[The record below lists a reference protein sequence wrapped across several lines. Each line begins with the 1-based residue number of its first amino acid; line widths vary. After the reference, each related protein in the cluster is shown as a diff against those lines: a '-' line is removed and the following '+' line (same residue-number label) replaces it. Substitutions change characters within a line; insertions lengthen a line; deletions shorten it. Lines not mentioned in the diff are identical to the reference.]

1 MKPLPFRLAAA
12 ALWCALIAITVFTA
26 PPGSA
31 ETGDLITRMVTGKL
45 EGVNL
50 SLFALFNL
58 MGVWPAAMAVALRGD
73 APWWKWPFIALSFG
87 VGAFALLP
95 YIILRPWLV
104 PPAEDT
110 SFIARLLSSIW
121 MRRAL
126 MLAVFC
132 FGTLFFLGGLAEF
145 AHLFRTQQFPYVMS
159 FDFFAFCG
167 AAALL
172 AAERQLTSRA
182 HFIPSPFGKGSG

>member
-1 MKPLPFRLAAA
+1 MKPFQLRLAAA
-12 ALWCALIAITVFTA
+12 ALWIALIAITVFTA
-26 PPGSA
+26 PPGA
-31 ETGDLITRMVTGKL
+31 PDTGDLIGRMVTGKL

-58 MGVWPAAMAVALRGD
+58 MGVWPAVMAVALRGD

-95 YIILRPWLV
+95 YFILRPWLV
-104 PPAEDT
+104 RPGEDT

-121 MRRAL
+121 VRRAL
-126 MLAVFC
+126 MLAVLC
-132 FGTLFFLGGLAEF
+132 FGTLFFLGGLTEF

-159 FDFFAFCG
+159 FDFFAFC
-167 AAALL
+167 AAATLL
-172 AAERQLTSRA
+172 AAERRRA
-182 HFIPSPFGKGSG
+182 K

>member
-1 MKPLPFRLAAA
+1 MKPLHFRLAAA
-12 ALWCALIAITVFTA
+12 ALWCALIFIAVFTA
-26 PPGSA
+26 PPGSPD
-31 ETGDLITRMVTGKL
+31 TGELITRMVTGKL

-95 YIILRPWLV
+95 YFVLRPWLV
-104 PPAEDT
+104 RPAKDT
-110 SFIARLLSSIW
+110 SIIARLLSSVW
-121 MRRAL
+121 VRRSL
-126 MLAVFC
+126 MLAVLC
-132 FGTLFFLGGLAEF
+132 FGTLFFLGGLEEF
-145 AHLFRTQQFPYVMS
+145 ARLFRTQQFPYVMS
-159 FDFFAFCG
+159 FDFAAFCG

-172 AAERQLTSRA
+172 TIERQHPVPAEAKRE
-182 HFIPSPFGKGSG
+182 PGP